1 MTASAWGLAPWL
13 GAGVGMVLALTGA
26 GGAIVAVPL
35 LVFGLHMGMAQA
47 GPVGLLAVTL
57 AALTGAMLGWRGGV
71 LRYRAAAVMAGAG
84 VLISPV
90 GLWLARQLPE
100 RPLML
105 LFAAVLAVS
114 ALRMLQQPAP
124 EPAPEPVGGPGA
136 PARVAPC
143 RLDVATGRLRWS
155 GRCAAVL
162 LAAGAAAGLLSGLLG
177 VGGGF
182 VLVPAL
188 LMLSDLPM
196 KAAVA
201 TSMGVIAL
209 VSGAGVL
216 VAGATGQMNWALGI
230 PFATGALGGLLA
242 GRAVAQRLAGP
253 RLQQGF
259 AVLSLSVA
267 LALVVRALG

>member
-1 MTASAWGLAPWL
+1 MKASALALAPWL
-13 GAGVGMVLALTGA
+13 GAGVGVVLALTGA
-26 GGAIVAVPL
+26 GGAILAVPL

-57 AALTGAMLGWRGGV
+57 AALTGAALGWRAGV
-71 LRYRAAAVMAGAG
+71 LRYRAAALMAGAG
-84 VLISPV
+84 VLASPL
-90 GLWLARQLPE
+90 GLWLSRQLPE

-105 LFAAVLAVS
+105 LFAGVLAVS
-114 ALRMLQQPAP
+114 ALRMLHQSAAELGGRPATRTQVP
-124 EPAPEPVGGPGA
+124 
-136 PARVAPC
+136 PC
-143 RLDVATGRLRWS
+143 RLDAVTGRLHWS
-155 GRCAAVL
+155 GACAAGL
-162 LAAGAAAGLLSGLLG
+162 LGMGAAAGLLSGLLG

-188 LMLSDLPM
+188 LVLSDLPM
-196 KAAVA
+196 KAVVA

-216 VAGATGQMNWALGI
+216 VAGATGLMNWIVGL
-230 PFATGALGGLLA
+230 PFAAGALGGLLA
-242 GRAVAQRLAGP
+242 GRAVAKRLAGP

-267 LALVVRALG
+267 LALAIRALG

>member
-13 GAGVGMVLALTGA
+13 GAGVGVVLALTGA

-57 AALTGAMLGWRGGV
+57 AALTGAMLGWRVGV

-84 VLISPV
+84 VLASPV

-105 LFAAVLAVS
+105 LFAAVPAVS

-124 EPAPEPVGGPGA
+124 EPVGGPGA
-136 PARVAPC
+136 PARVPPC
-143 RLDVATGRLRWS
+143 RLDIATGRLRWS